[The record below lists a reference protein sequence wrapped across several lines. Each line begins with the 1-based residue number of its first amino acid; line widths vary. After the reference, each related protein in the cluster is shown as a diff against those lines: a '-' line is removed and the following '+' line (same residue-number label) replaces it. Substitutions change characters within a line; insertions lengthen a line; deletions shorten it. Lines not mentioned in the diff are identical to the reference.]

1 MSLNKATFCTS
12 FSLLCLEL
20 FYTERAH
27 VRTLKVLDQVFYQ
40 RVSREGILSPSE
52 LRKIF
57 SNLEDILQL
66 HGKQSWLVTV
76 VSTFLVER
84 R

>member
-1 MSLNKATFCTS
+1 MKYYIWSHGISLNKATFCA
-12 FSLLCLEL
+12 FSPSCLEL

-66 HGKQSWLVTV
+66 HGK
-76 VSTFLVER
+76 R
-84 R
+84 N